1 MQNIGHGMLANW
13 FNQSV
18 HMIGHD
24 DESIEQV
31 SVAIEM
37 RKFR

>member
-1 MQNIGHGMLANW
+1 MLANW

-24 DESIEQV
+24 DVGIQQV

-37 RKFR
+37 A